1 LTKKIAIFI
10 DNDFYFTVIFLK
22 KFFKKYDNLNFVVFL
37 SKDFLNIKRIFLML
51 ILLPP
56 SKFFRI
62 FLKVLKN
69 NISNKTEEFLKSNK
83 INYYKLKNINSI
95 EVQEFLK
102 KNNVDKI
109 LSVINSK
116 IFKKKFFH
124 SYEIYNLHLGKIPE
138 YKGIVPVINAYIDNR
153 KLFHSSVFR
162 VNFLGIDTGD
172 LIGEKS
178 ITREIKDDAFS
189 LYEKLYDVGFEMLI
203 DLTQNLLKS
212 QKIDVIKKINSKDG
226 IYHKYP
232 SLKKVFKFKFLEK
245 NTKG

>member
-1 LTKKIAIFI
+1 MTKKIAIFI

-22 KFFKKYDNLNFVVFL
+22 KFFKKHDNLNFVIFL
-37 SKDFLNIKRIFLML
+37 SEDFLNIKRIFLML

-56 SKFFRI
+56 SKFLKV

-69 NISNKTEEFLKSNK
+69 KISNKTEEFLKYNK

-95 EVQEFLK
+95 EVQEFLR
-102 KNNVDKI
+102 KNNIEKI

-162 VNFLGIDTGD
+162 VKFLGIDTGD
-172 LIGEKS
+172 LISEKS
-178 ITREIKDDAFS
+178 ITREIKDDPFS
-189 LYEKLYDVGFEMLI
+189 LYEKLYDVGFEVLI
-203 DLTQNLLKS
+203 NLSQNLLQN
-212 QKIDVIKKINSKDG
+212 QKIDVIRKINSKEG

-232 SLKKVFKFKFLEK
+232 SFKKVLKFKFLK
-245 NTKG
+245 NNTKG